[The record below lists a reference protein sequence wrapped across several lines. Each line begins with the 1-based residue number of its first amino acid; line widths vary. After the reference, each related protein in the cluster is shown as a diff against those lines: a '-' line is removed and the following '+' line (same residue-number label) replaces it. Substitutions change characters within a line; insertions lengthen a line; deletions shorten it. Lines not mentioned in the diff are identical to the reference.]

1 MKKLHSTFT
10 NKPLEEKETLKAM
23 GYKIVSIQK
32 KESDYLSMFYCIN
45 YYEQINV
52 DLPYIF
58 DDVISYIKTI
68 RHIYDVDVLVFDM
81 FNSLSLS
88 EMSNVLVLAE
98 KAINAE
104 YDRDYREI
112 LSNILDIYNKAIHR
126 EFDI

>member
-1 MKKLHSTFT
+1 MKKLYSTFT
-10 NKPLEEKETLKAM
+10 NKPLEEKETLKSM

>member
-10 NKPLEEKETLKAM
+10 NKPLEERETLKAM

-58 DDVISYIKTI
+58 DDVISHIKTI

-88 EMSNVLVLAE
+88 EMRNVLVLAE